1 MSEPP
6 LEPPDDE
13 LIRNIQHKDDLSAA
27 KSAFTTFYSR
37 HIQYL
42 FRCVRHA
49 DQQLVGYGLGADDI
63 VEETFAIV
71 WQGAAESF
79 CPPSGLSPKDA
90 ARVTRKWLATIACNL
105 VKDKLKSRSHQLPL
119 DMTGESEG
127 LFATAEPAAPATPH
141 LRVMDAVAGILSE
154 RDTAIVWFKIRYYNP
169 ETHQSQPPSDVL
181 DAFCSEWEIS
191 PAALRKAY
199 DRALTTLS
207 PALSRSSVTHE
218 TSGEC
223 HEPAQ

>member
-1 MSEPP
+1 MTEPP

-13 LIRNIQHKDDLSAA
+13 LIRSIRPKSDLPAA
-27 KSAFTTFYSR
+27 KSAFTTFYGR
-37 HIQYL
+37 HVQFLY
-42 FRCVRHA
+42 RCARRA
-49 DQQLVGYGLGADDI
+49 DRQLVGYGLGAEDI

-79 CPPSGLSPKDA
+79 SPPRGLSPEDA
-90 ARVTRKWLATIACNL
+90 ARVTRKWLATIAGNL

-119 DMTGESEG
+119 DLTADSEG
-127 LFATAEPAAPATPH
+127 LFAPDEPPTPATPH
-141 LRVMDAVAGILSE
+141 LRVVAAVAATLSE
-154 RDTAIVWFKIRYYNP
+154 RDAAIVWFKIRYFNP
-169 ETHQSQPPSDVL
+169 ETRQSQPPPEEL
-181 DAFCSEWEIS
+181 DAFCREWEIS

-207 PALSRSSVTHE
+207 QALSRSSVTHE

>member
-13 LIRNIQHKDDLSAA
+13 LIRSIRRKDNLEVA

-37 HIQYL
+37 HIQFL

-49 DQQLVGYGLGADDI
+49 DQRLVGYGLGADDV

-71 WQGAAESF
+71 WQSAAESF
-79 CPPSGLSPKDA
+79 CLPSGLSSESA
-90 ARVTRKWLATIACNL
+90 TRVTRHWLATISCNL

-119 DMTGESEG
+119 DMTGENEG
-127 LFATAEPAAPATPH
+127 LFATEEPAVLATQH
-141 LRVMDAVAGILSE
+141 VRVMDAVAATLSE
-154 RDTAIVWFKIRYYNP
+154 RDAAIVWFKIRYYNP
-169 ETHQSQPPSDVL
+169 ETRQSQPPSPEL
-181 DAFCSEWEIS
+181 DAFCREWEIS

-207 PALSRSSVTHE
+207 QTLSRSSVTHE
-218 TSGEC
+218 TSGEM
-223 HEPAQ
+223 P